1 MKKAKGFIRSI
12 QAFMDS
18 ARGKTVL
25 NYLYSW
31 GAAIVILGTLFKLT
45 HMAGANIM
53 LFVGMGT
60 EVIVFFFS
68 AFERPYEVA
77 EEEKREETSTAHVP
91 NGQPIII
98 NGSIV
103 TGTGV
108 GNGTITGTQTN
119 DDNTT
124 STDTGNVTIIDTG
137 QHRAEEI
144 EHEPYT
150 PGYNN
155 PQPSYIGGAP
165 QQFNVAS
172 AEKVNEMD
180 KVTEEYVEQVRALNE
195 AIELISKQTEALGH
209 NLEEMETLRR
219 NLTGV
224 NAIYEIQLR
233 NASGQLDSLDHVNEQ
248 TKRMA
253 EQVEELNALYARM
266 IEAMTI
272 NTNRQQI

>member
-1 MKKAKGFIRSI
+1 MYAAMPVLNERDNILFQKEKIEKRDMKKAKGFIRSI

-77 EEEKREETSTAHVP
+77 EDEKREEEEGRYVAG
-91 NGQPIII
+91 GQPIII
-98 NGSIV
+98 NGNIT
-103 TGTGV
+103 TGTV
-108 GNGTITGTQTN
+108 SHNSE
-119 DDNTT
+119 DN
-124 STDTGNVTIIDTG
+124 
-137 QHRAEEI
+137 
-144 EHEPYT
+144 EPYT
-150 PGYNN
+150 PGHDN
-155 PQPSYIGGAP
+155 PRPSYSGGAP

-180 KVTEEYVEQVRALNE
+180 KVTGEYVEQVRALNE
-195 AIELISKQTEALGH
+195 AIELISKQTEALGQ